1 VSHRDVDAA
10 RPDVSE
16 HSETEPFGDLGEG
29 IRLRPLL
36 AGDGEELAAAYS
48 RNRAHLAPWE
58 PLRSAEFFTAARQHR
73 LIAEALRAVADGR
86 SAAYVLE
93 DGEHRIVGRANL
105 SDIVR
110 GAFWSAHLGYWI
122 DGRLAGRGL
131 MRRAVDMVCALAR
144 DDLGLHRVQ
153 AATLVHN
160 EASQRVLR
168 ATGFTQIG
176 PAPRYLR
183 IAGEWQ
189 DHVLFQ
195 RILEDAAASTA

>member
-1 VSHRDVDAA
+1 M
-10 RPDVSE
+10 
-16 HSETEPFGDLGEG
+16 DLGDG
-29 IRLRPLL
+29 ILLRPLL

-48 RNRAHLAPWE
+48 RNRVHLEPWE
-58 PLRSAEFFTAARQHR
+58 PLRSEEFFTGPRQHQ
-73 LIAEALRAVADGR
+73 LIAESLRAVADGR
-86 SAAYVLE
+86 GASYVLE
-93 DGEHRIVGRANL
+93 DGAHRIVGRANL

-131 MRRAVDMVCALAR
+131 MRCAVDLVCALAR

-168 ATGFTQIG
+168 ATGFTEIG

-189 DHVLFQ
+189 DHLLFQ
-195 RILEDAAASTA
+195 RILEEDSPESAA

>member
-1 VSHRDVDAA
+1 V
-10 RPDVSE
+10 
-16 HSETEPFGDLGEG
+16 DLGDG

-48 RNRAHLAPWE
+48 RNRAHLEPWE
-58 PLRSAEFFTAARQHR
+58 PLRSEEFFIVARQR
-73 LIAEALRAVADGR
+73 QLVAEALRAVEDGR

-93 DGEHRIVGRANL
+93 DGEHRIVGRVNL

-122 DGRLAGRGL
+122 DHGLTGRGF
-131 MRRAVDMVCALAR
+131 MRRAVDTVCAIAR
-144 DDLGLHRVQ
+144 DDVGLHRVQ
-153 AATLVHN
+153 AATLLRN

-168 ATGFTQIG
+168 ATGFTEIG

-195 RILEDAAASTA
+195 RILEDPAEGGS

>member
-1 VSHRDVDAA
+1 M
-10 RPDVSE
+10 
-16 HSETEPFGDLGEG
+16 DLGDG
-29 IRLRPLL
+29 ILLRPLL

-48 RNRAHLAPWE
+48 RNRVHLEPWE
-58 PLRSAEFFTAARQHR
+58 PLRSDDFFTAARQHR
-73 LIAEALRAVADGR
+73 LVAETRRSVADGR
-86 SAAYVLE
+86 GAAYVLE
-93 DGEHRIVGRANL
+93 DGDHRIVGRVNL

-122 DGRLAGRGL
+122 DGGFAGRGL
-131 MRRAVDMVCALAR
+131 MRRAVDAVCALAH

-168 ATGFTQIG
+168 ATGFTEIG
-176 PAPRYLR
+176 LAPRYLR

-195 RILEDAAASTA
+195 RIVEDVPDRAV

>member
-1 VSHRDVDAA
+1 M
-10 RPDVSE
+10 
-16 HSETEPFGDLGEG
+16 DLGDG
-29 IRLRPLL
+29 ILLRPLL
-36 AGDGEELAAAYS
+36 PGDGAELAAAYT

-58 PLRSAEFFTAARQHR
+58 PLRTAEFFTTARQDEFVR
-73 LIAEALRAVADGR
+73 ESLRGVHEGR
-86 SAAYVLE
+86 TAAYVLE
-93 DGEHRIVGRANL
+93 DADHRIVGRVNL

-122 DGRLAGRGL
+122 DKDLTGRGV
-131 MRRAVDMVCALAR
+131 MRAAVSAVCALAR

-168 ATGFTQIG
+168 AIGFTEIG
-176 PAPRYLR
+176 HAARYLR

-189 DHVLFQ
+189 DHLLFQ
-195 RILEDAAASTA
+195 RILEDAPDSGS